1 MRQLRRAP
9 RACFCRRAVYEK
21 EYKALCEFAF
31 DEVCGE
37 GKGGGRLAI
46 LLLSTKYYIWCSS
59 SGESTNPPRMK
70 KILWK
75 LAKGTGIVTGS
86 ILLLMAVLPAL
97 FPGAV
102 AEQIKAWT
110 NETIEGELRFSKVR
124 LSFFKHFPA
133 LTLTLEDFS
142 LTGSEP
148 FAKDTL
154 LAGRALSFGLDVAS
168 VFGEKLEVNTFF
180 IDDGLINV
188 QVDEQG
194 RANYNIYKGSPDAET
209 ATDTSQMHLKIAG
222 IFFNRCE
229 LRYHDRSVPMLIQA
243 SNFSYE
249 GRGDLANDQFDL
261 ESILRAETFDFVYQN
276 TAYIQ
281 RRKLQADLIT
291 GINTASLVFRF
302 AKNNLLINKLP
313 VDFSGNMAILKEG
326 YDIDLNVVSGVTDF
340 GNIFSALPPEY
351 DQWFTETEF
360 HGQSQIRVA
369 LKGSYR
375 AATEQAPDLSVKL
388 WVRDG
393 SIRHNKAG
401 APLQHFW
408 INSTVLMPRLRPDSL
423 SIAIDTLQ
431 FELGGLPTRATA
443 YLSGIEAPYLKAE
456 IDSRLDLGQ
465 LDNALGLSIAE
476 LRGQL
481 NLQAKA
487 DGHYRTG
494 QNPDRFRPDTVITSI
509 PAYDLTLDLSE
520 GYFKYREL
528 PLAVEHIAATFNS
541 ACKTGK
547 PKDLDFALQQLKATI
562 GKGLIEGN
570 LSVKG
575 LKKTAVKAD
584 LKANLQL
591 DDLARTIPIKDYAFG
606 GALNATLKAEG
617 RLELDQQQFPAATGA
632 LQLKNGRLQTP
643 WYPHPIENLEI
654 AANLKSNSYRD
665 LALSLQPV
673 AFVFEA
679 QPFNISANVQNPEN
693 LRYDIHANG
702 TLDLTKL
709 YQVFGIKGY
718 ALSGLLKANLDLQG
732 TEADAVA
739 GRYNRLNNKGTLQL
753 QNLELRSDDYPFPF
767 LIPKTTLRFEQEK
780 AWLEN
785 AVLRYRNNEFT
796 LNGYAQNFISHVLAG
811 GLLQGKLAIAS
822 PRVVVDDFMVFA
834 SPGVNPTPI
843 TAPASGV
850 VQLPANMDLSLEAS
864 AKEILY
870 GQTKLQDFK
879 GRLTLQKGKLQLQET
894 QAGIAGATLRMEGN
908 YTPASLRKAGF
919 ELALKADSFDVK
931 RAYNEIPLFREMASA
946 AAKAK
951 GLVSVDYQLQGRL
964 NDRMEPVYPSIKGKG
979 VLTLEQVQF
988 SGLKLFGAVSKA
1000 TGKDSIN
1007 NPNLKAVVMH
1017 SSIANNLI
1025 TIERTK
1031 MKVAGFRPRIEGQT
1045 SLDGRLNLRFRLGL
1059 PPLGIVGIP
1068 MTITGSASNPIVK
1081 IRKGK
1086 EADELEAAE
1095 DKEDE

>member
-1 MRQLRRAP
+1 
-9 RACFCRRAVYEK
+9 
-21 EYKALCEFAF
+21 
-31 DEVCGE
+31 
-37 GKGGGRLAI
+37 
-46 LLLSTKYYIWCSS
+46 
-59 SGESTNPPRMK
+59 MK

-75 LAKGTGIVTGS
+75 LAKGTGIAIGG
-86 ILLLMAVLPAL
+86 ILLLMALLPAL

-194 RANYNIYKGSPDAET
+194 RANYNIYKSSPDAET
-209 ATDTSQMHLKIAG
+209 ATDTSRMHLKIAG
-222 IFFNRCE
+222 VFFNRCE
-229 LRYHDRSVPMLIQA
+229 LRYHDRSVPMRIQA

-326 YDIDLNVVSGVTDF
+326 YDIDIDVVSGVTDF

-375 AATEQAPDLSVKL
+375 AATKQAPDLSVKL

-393 SIRHNKAG
+393 SIRHKQFPIPLKVGLSGTVNMPG
-401 APLQHFW
+401 LAPDQLSF
-408 INSTVLMPRLRPDSL
+408 TLDSL
-423 SIAIDTLQ
+423 RFGAREYYAYATGYFQGPGTPNAYIRGNLGGHLNLAQLDSSLGISIADLHGSIR
-431 FELGGLPTRATA
+431 F
-443 YLSGIEAPYLKAE
+443 SGQVNGY
-456 IDSRLDLGQ
+456 
-465 LDNALGLSIAE
+465 
-476 LRGQL
+476 
-481 NLQAKA
+481 
-487 DGHYRTG
+487 YRTG
-494 QNPDRFRPDTVITSI
+494 QNPDRFRPDTVITHF
-509 PAYDLTLDLSE
+509 PTYDMELIVKD
-520 GYFKYREL
+520 GYFKYRDL
-528 PLAVEHIAATFNS
+528 PLALEQAN
-541 ACKTGK
+541 GK
-547 PKDLDFALQQLKATI
+547 FYSSCRKGTIESINTNMENFKATI
-562 GKGLIEGN
+562 GRGN
-570 LSVKG
+570 ITCNWVSSG
-575 LKKTAVKAD
+575 RRSIGID
-584 LKANLQL
+584 LLAYLQL
-591 DDLARTIPIKDYAFG
+591 EDLARVFPIKDYAFG
-606 GALNATLKAEG
+606 GALNLKLNG
-617 RLELDQQQFPAATGA
+617 QGSLIPGK
-632 LQLKNGRLQTP
+632 LKFMPRMEANSLVLTNGRLKTP
-643 WYPHPIENLEI
+643 WYPNPVEKIEIISRLT
-654 AANLKSNSYRD
+654 KSSD
-665 LALSLQPV
+665 HKASLLIQPL
-673 AFVFEA
+673 AFVFED
-679 QPFNISANVQNPEN
+679 QPFNIRADLQNPEN

-702 TLDLTKL
+702 TLDLNKL
-709 YQVFGIKGY
+709 YQVFGVKGY

-753 QNLELRSDDYPFPF
+753 QNLELCSDDYPFPF
-767 LIPKTTLRFEQEK
+767 LIPRTTLRFEQEK

-796 LNGYAQNFISHVLAG
+796 LNGYAQNFISYVLAD

-834 SPGVNPTPI
+834 SPSAHPAQGAAT
-843 TAPASGV
+843 TASASGV
-850 VQLPANMDLSLEAS
+850 VQLPADLDLILEAS

-894 QAGIAGATLRMEGN
+894 QANIAGATLRMEGN

-964 NDRMEPVYPSIKGKG
+964 NDKMEPVYPSIKGKG

-1007 NPNLKAVVMH
+1007 NPSLKAVVMH

-1068 MTITGSASNPIVK
+1068 MTITGTASNPIVK

-1095 DKEDE
+1095 EEEEE

>member
-1 MRQLRRAP
+1 
-9 RACFCRRAVYEK
+9 
-21 EYKALCEFAF
+21 
-31 DEVCGE
+31 
-37 GKGGGRLAI
+37 
-46 LLLSTKYYIWCSS
+46 
-59 SGESTNPPRMK
+59 MK

-75 LAKGTGIVTGS
+75 LAKGIGLTLGG
-86 ILLLMAVLPAL
+86 ILLLMVALPAL

-110 NETIEGELRFSKVR
+110 NESIEGELHFSKVR

-133 LTLTLEDFS
+133 LTLTLHDFS

-154 LAGRALSFGLDVAS
+154 LAGKALSFGLDLAS
-168 VFGEKLEVNTFF
+168 VFGEKLKINTFY

-194 RANYNIYKGSPDAET
+194 RANYNIYKGSPDAAVE
-209 ATDTSQMHLKIAG
+209 TDTSQMQLKIAG
-222 IFFNRCE
+222 IFFNRCQ
-229 LRYHDRSVPMLIQA
+229 LRYHDRSVPMLIRA

-261 ESILRAETFDFVYQN
+261 ESKLRADTFDFVYQN

-281 RRKLQADLIT
+281 RRRLEADLIT

-313 VDFSGNMAILKEG
+313 VDFSGNMAIFKEG

-340 GNIFSALPPEY
+340 GNIFSALPPDY
-351 DQWFTETEF
+351 DHWFSETEF
-360 HGQSQIRVA
+360 RGQSQIRVA

-388 WVRDG
+388 WVHDG
-393 SIRHNKAG
+393 SIRHKQAA
-401 APLQHFW
+401 APLQKVW
-408 INSTVLMPRLRPDSL
+408 INGTVQMPALRPDNL

-443 YLSGIEAPYLKAE
+443 YLKGIETPYLKAD
-456 IDSRLDLGQ
+456 IDSKLDLAQ

-487 DGHYRTG
+487 DGDYQTG

-509 PAYDLTLDLSE
+509 PAYELALELRD

-528 PLAVEHIAATFNS
+528 PLAVEQIAATFQ
-541 ACKTGK
+541 ADCKTGK
-547 PKDLDFALQQLKATI
+547 PKDTGFAIEQFKAAI
-562 GKGLIEGN
+562 GKGLVEGN

-575 LKKTAVKAD
+575 LEKSAVKAD

-591 DDLARTIPIKDYAFG
+591 EDLARAIPMEGFALG
-606 GALNATLKAEG
+606 GALEGNLKAEG
-617 RLELDQQQFPAATGA
+617 RLDPGNKVFPATAGA
-632 LQLKNGRLQTP
+632 VQLKNGRLQTP
-643 WYPHPIENLEI
+643 WHPHPIENMEVV
-654 AANLKSNSYRD
+654 ANLKSSSYRD
-665 LALSLQPV
+665 LSLNLKPV
-673 AFVFEA
+673 SFVFEG
-679 QPFNISANVQNPEN
+679 QPFNIRANVQNPGN

-702 TLDLTKL
+702 ALDLEKL
-709 YQVFGIKGY
+709 YQVFGVKGY
-718 ALSGLLKANLDLQG
+718 ALNGLLKANLDLQG

-739 GRYNRLNNKGTLQL
+739 GRYNRLNNRGTLQL
-753 QNLELRSDDYPFPF
+753 QNVELRSDDYPFPF
-767 LIPKTTLRFEQEK
+767 LVPRTTLRFEQEK

-811 GLLQGKLAIAS
+811 SLLQGKLAIAS

-834 SPGVNPTPI
+834 SPSTNPTPG
-843 TAPASGV
+843 TAAAPASGV
-850 VQLPANMDLSLEAS
+850 VQLPANMDLTLDAS

-870 GQTKLQDFK
+870 GQTKLRDFK
-879 GRLTLQKGKLQLQET
+879 GSVVLQKGKLQLQQT
-894 QAGIAGATLRMEGN
+894 QAVIAGATLRMEGN
-908 YTPASLRKAGF
+908 YAPAGLRKAGF

-931 RAYNEIPLFREMASA
+931 RAYDEIPLFREMASA

-951 GLVSVDYQLQGRL
+951 GLVTADYQLQGRL
-964 NDRMEPVYPSIKGKG
+964 NDKMEPVYPSIKGKG
-979 VLTLEQVQF
+979 VLKLEQVQF
-988 SGLKLFGAVSKA
+988 SGWKLFGAVSRA

-1017 SSIANNLI
+1017 TSIANNII

-1068 MTITGSASNPIVK
+1068 MTITGTAGNPIVK

-1086 EADELEAAE
+1086 EEDELEETA
-1095 DKEDE
+1095 DD